1 MSDPKPLVLITGS
14 SGLIGRTLARRL
26 SGRHTVIGLDFQAP
40 PGDPGFE
47 TVRIDLTDDRSV
59 QTALR
64 QIGEKHGRRVASAIH
79 LAAYYDLTG
88 EPDPRYE
95 TVTIRGTERLLR
107 ALRDGPLEVEQFVF
121 ASTMLVHAPGPRI
134 DEEAPIR
141 PGWAYPQSKA
151 EAEAIVRAERGG
163 MRAVLL
169 RLAGVYDERC
179 RATFLAQQ
187 IARIYERSPLA
198 SVYPGDTSS
207 GQAYLHLEDLCDAV
221 ERLVDRRHDLPAE
234 LPLLL
239 GEPETP
245 SYDAL
250 QRRIGELVRGE
261 PVETR
266 QIPKALAKAG
276 VWLEDEVLDQE
287 PFIKPFMID
296 QADDH
301 YGLDVSRAERLLGWR
316 PGHALL
322 RELPRM
328 VEDLKADPARWY
340 AANKLE
346 PAAVAAAEAH
356 QLREP
361 QPTLREQVAT
371 RRAYEAWLATARRR
385 SNWAH
390 LANIALGAWLATSPF
405 AFGLFDAV
413 AVEPPPPPAAGHDLP
428 PAALRNQWLAWS
440 DILSGLLVMAFAGL
454 SLDRRH
460 RWAQWA
466 NGVVGVWVL
475 FAPLLFWTPSAAAY
489 NNDTLV
495 GALVIALALV
505 VPPPP
510 GISAEAIEDPTDT
523 PRGWSYNPSSWVQRA
538 PIAALAL
545 VGLLISRYLTAYQLG
560 HVDEAWDPF
569 FADGTRTVITSD
581 VSKAWP
587 VPDAGVG
594 TVSYV
599 LEILATLIGGRRRWR
614 TMPWMTL
621 LFGLLIVP
629 LGGVSI
635 LFIII
640 QPVVIGTWCS
650 LCLLQAAAMVA
661 MIPYSLDEVLATV
674 QFLLRS
680 RRAGKPFWRTVI
692 RGGSLPGD
700 GSEEAPDL
708 WSPFGA
714 VAREFLGGGVTF
726 PWTLVACAAL
736 GVWLMLTR
744 LTLNQDGP
752 LADSDHIVGCLV
764 ITVSV
769 TAFAEL
775 ARAVRFFNLPLGAW
789 LVAAPFAL
797 GGAGAVATATGIGTG
812 LALIALSLP
821 RGRLG
826 DGHYGGWD
834 RAIL

>member
-1 MSDPKPLVLITGS
+1 MNQAKGVVLITGS
-14 SGLIGRTLARRL
+14 SGFIGRALAQRL
-26 SGRHTVIGLDFQAP
+26 SARYAVVGLDFKAP

-47 TVRIDLTDDRSV
+47 TVRIDLTNDRSV
-59 QTALR
+59 ESALR
-64 QIGEKHGRRVASAIH
+64 QVGDRYGRRVASVIH
-79 LAAYYDLTG
+79 LAAYYDLSG

-107 ALRDGPLEVEQFVF
+107 WLRSGPLEVEQFVF
-121 ASTMLVHAPGPRI
+121 ASTMLVHAPGPHI
-134 DEEAPIR
+134 NEDAPIR

-151 EAEAIVRAERGG
+151 ETEAVVRAEHNG

-179 RATFLAQQ
+179 RAAFLAQQ
-187 IARIYERSPLA
+187 ITRIYEQNPLA
-198 SVYPGDTSS
+198 RVYPGDIRS
-207 GQAYLHLEDLCDAV
+207 GQAYLHLDDLCDAV
-221 ERLVDRRHDLPAE
+221 ERLVDRRRDLPEE

-245 SYDAL
+245 SYDTL
-250 QRRIGELVRGE
+250 QRRIGELIRGE

-266 QIPKALAKAG
+266 VIPKTLAKAG
-276 VWLEDEVLDQE
+276 AWLEDEVLDQE

-301 YGLDVSRAERLLGWR
+301 YGLDISRAERVLGWH
-316 PGHALL
+316 PDHALMQ
-322 RELPRM
+322 ELPRII
-328 VEDLKADPARWY
+328 EGLKANPVGWY

-346 PAAVAAAEAH
+346 PAVVAAAEDH

-361 QPTLREQVAT
+361 PPTPREQAKT
-371 RRAYEAWLATARRR
+371 RYAYEAWLTEARSR

-390 LANIALGAWLATSPF
+390 FANIALGAWLVASPF

-413 AVEPPPPPAAGHDLP
+413 PVEPPPPPAAGHEMP

-440 DILSGLLVMAFAGL
+440 DILAGLLVMIFAAL

-466 NGVVGVWVL
+466 NGAAGTWVL
-475 FAPLLFWTPSAAAY
+475 FAPLAFWTPSAAAY
-489 NNDTLV
+489 ANDTLV
-495 GALVIALALV
+495 GALVIALALI

-510 GISAEAIEDPTDT
+510 GISAEAVEDPTDT
-523 PRGWSYNPSSWVQRA
+523 PRGWRYNPSAWVQRV

-545 VGLLISRYLTAYQLG
+545 LGLLISRYLTAYQLG
-560 HVDEAWDPF
+560 HIDEVWDPF
-569 FADGTRTVITSD
+569 FADGTRTIITSD
-581 VSKAWP
+581 ISKAWP

-594 TVSYV
+594 TVAYV
-599 LEILATLIGGRRRWR
+599 LEILAALIGGPRRWR

-635 LFIII
+635 FFIII

-650 LCLLQAAAMVA
+650 LCLLQAAAMVV
-661 MIPYSLDEVLATV
+661 MIPYSLDEVLATT

-680 RRAGKPFWRTVI
+680 RRAGKPFWRTFF

-700 GSEEAPDL
+700 DTEKAVEL
-708 WSPFGA
+708 RSPFI
-714 VAREFLGGGVTF
+714 VLREFLKGGVTF
-726 PWTLVACAAL
+726 PWTLLACVAI

-744 LTLNQDGP
+744 VTLGAGGP
-752 LADSDHIVGCLV
+752 MADSDHIVGCLV
-764 ITVSV
+764 ITFSV
-769 TAFAEL
+769 TALAEL
-775 ARAVRFFNLPLGAW
+775 ARAVRLLNIPLGVW
-789 LVAAPFAL
+789 LMAAPFVLGGTDTVAIAASIAAGAGLVAL
-797 GGAGAVATATGIGTG
+797 G
-812 LALIALSLP
+812 LP
-821 RGRLG
+821 RGKLG
-826 DGHYGGWD
+826 GGHYGGWD
-834 RAIL
+834 RAIV

>member
-1 MSDPKPLVLITGS
+1 MNQAKDTVLITGS
-14 SGLIGRTLARRL
+14 SGFIGRALAQRL
-26 SGRHTVIGLDFQAP
+26 AGRYAVLGLDFKAP

-47 TVRIDLTDDRSV
+47 TIRIDLTDDRSV
-59 QTALR
+59 ESALGQVR
-64 QIGEKHGRRVASAIH
+64 DRCGGRIAAVIH

-88 EPDPRYE
+88 EPDSRYE

-134 DEEAPIR
+134 DEDAPMR

-151 EAEAIVRAERGG
+151 ETEAIVRAERGG

-169 RLAGVYDERC
+169 RPAGVYDERC

-187 IARIYERSPLA
+187 IARIYEQNPLA
-198 SVYPGDTSS
+198 GVYPGDIRS
-207 GQAYLHLEDLCDAV
+207 GQAFLHLEDLCDAV
-221 ERLVDRRHDLPAE
+221 ERLVDRRRDFPEE

-250 QRRIGELVRGE
+250 QRRIGELIRGE

-266 QIPKALAKAG
+266 QIPKVLAKAG
-276 VWLEDEVLDQE
+276 AWLEDEVLDQE

-301 YGLDVSRAERLLGWR
+301 YGLDVSRAESLLGWR
-316 PGHALL
+316 PRHALM
-322 RELPRM
+322 RELPRII
-328 VEDLKADPARWY
+328 EGLKANPAGWY

-346 PAAVAAAEAH
+346 PAVVAAAEAH

-361 QPTLREQVAT
+361 LPTLREQLET
-371 RRAYEAWLATARRR
+371 RRTYEAWLAEARRR

-390 LANIALGAWLATSPF
+390 LANIMLGVWLVSSPF
-405 AFGLFDAV
+405 VFGLFDAV
-413 AVEPPPPPAAGHDLP
+413 PIEPPPPPAAGHELA
-428 PAALRNQWLAWS
+428 PAALRNRWLAWS
-440 DILSGLLVMAFAGL
+440 EILSGLLVMTFAAL

-466 NGVVGVWVL
+466 NGVLGTWVL
-475 FAPLLFWTPSAAAY
+475 FAPLTFWTPSAAAY
-489 NNDTLV
+489 TNDTLV
-495 GALVIALALV
+495 GALVIALALIL
-505 VPPPP
+505 PPPP
-510 GISAEAIEDPTDT
+510 GMSAEGVEDPTDT
-523 PRGWSYNPSSWVQRA
+523 PRGWRYNPSAWVQRV
-538 PIAALAL
+538 PLAALAL
-545 VGLLISRYLTAYQLG
+545 LGLLISRYLTAYQLG
-560 HVDEAWDPF
+560 HIDEVWDPF
-569 FADGTRTVITSD
+569 FADGTRRVITSD

-594 TVSYV
+594 TLSYV
-599 LEILATLIGGRRRWR
+599 LEILATLIGDRRRWR

-635 LFIII
+635 FFIII
-640 QPVVIGTWCS
+640 QPVVIGAWCS

-680 RRAGKPFWRTVI
+680 RRAGKPFWRSFFC
-692 RGGSLPGD
+692 GGSLPGD
-700 GSEEAPDL
+700 GAEKAPEL
-708 WSPFGA
+708 WSPFGT
-714 VAREFLGGGVTF
+714 VAREFLWGGVTF
-726 PWTLVACAAL
+726 PWTLLACAVI
-736 GVWLMLTR
+736 GVWLMFTR
-744 LTLNQDGP
+744 ATLGAEG
-752 LADSDHIVGCLV
+752 LMADSDHVVGCLA
-764 ITVSV
+764 IAISV

-775 ARAVRFFNLPLGAW
+775 ARAVRLLNVPLGVW
-789 LVAAPFAL
+789 LVVAPFVL
-797 GGAGAVATATGIGTG
+797 GGTDVAATAASIFAGIG
-812 LALIALSLP
+812 LVALSLP

-826 DGHYGGWD
+826 GGHYGGWD
-834 RAIL
+834 RAIV